1 MTAHA
6 DREGRTDAPDR
17 TGTPR
22 TSRAP
27 GLTGPAG
34 RTGVW
39 FIGARG
45 SVATTATAGCAAIAA
60 GLHPPTAW
68 SPRRPPSPTP
78 ACPP

>member
-6 DREGRTDAPDR
+6 V
-17 TGTPR
+17 
-22 TSRAP
+22 
-27 GLTGPAG
+27 

-60 GLHPPTAW
+60 GLHPPTGMVTET
-68 SPRRPPSPTP
+68 PPSQTADCHP
-78 ACPP
+78 